1 MRKRLRFSRPG
12 SFLMGAGSVFQ
23 SLLSRTPRNPALRD
37 AAALR
42 EDQLVV
48 AQELWRA
55 VEVFDRSLPPDIAT
69 RVKDKRARQER

>member
-1 MRKRLRFSRPG
+1 LRFNRPS
-12 SFLMGAGSVFQ
+12 SFLMGAGSVLQ
-23 SLLSRTPRNPALRD
+23 NLLPRPPRNPALRD

-48 AQELWRA
+48 AEELWRA

-69 RVKDKRARQER
+69 RVEDKRARQER